1 MALSGM
7 ARHLRQQH
15 VAVPTEPAGG
25 RGSSGATEAQGE
37 GSWHLRSGRKQPLPA
52 LKAGRKQVLSS
63 TFLGLLSARR
73 ERAGGKPH
81 RVGCVV
87 GVDTEDG
94 GEN

>member
-1 MALSGM
+1 MEGE
-7 ARHLRQQH
+7 
-15 VAVPTEPAGG
+15 AVVPLKPK
-25 RGSSGATEAQGE
+25 E

-63 TFLGLLSARR
+63 TFLLGLLSARR